1 MVPFKITSAGVG
13 MVRTEELTVPQIRW
27 VGATSAGHQC
37 IIQDKN
43 DNILWH
49 SVAAGSNYVES
60 DTVRREWK
68 GGFKVPTM
76 DSGILYIYAVV
87 GKDAN

>member
-1 MVPFKITSAGVG
+1 MVPFVVTSASPSL
-13 MVRTEELTVPQIRW
+13 VRTEELTVTQIRW
-27 VGATSAGHQC
+27 VKATSAGDEC
-37 IIQDKN
+37 IVKDKN
-43 DNILWH
+43 ANVLWH

-68 GGFKVPTM
+68 GGFAVTTLG
-76 DSGILYIYAVV
+76 SGTLYVYAIV